1 MGHRPSETGAQTAFL
16 IGLEILLECLFS
28 DCGQETTGR
37 LVPRCQVLRG
47 CTTSMNTGMSTE
59 TLVIVIIG
67 VSLAFLLMVIVR
79 LAMLSVCA
87 QQPKTLGLVD
97 NQFVSCPVTPNCV
110 STHSTSPQHASDP
123 IRFSGSAG
131 DAFTKLQAI
140 VEQQPRTRII
150 TVAAGYMHVEFTS
163 RIFHFVDDVQFLF
176 DENQQVIH
184 FRSSS
189 RSGYSDLGVNRH
201 RMESLRTAFENADQ
215 TIDSR
220 S

>member
-1 MGHRPSETGAQTAFL
+1 
-16 IGLEILLECLFS
+16 
-28 DCGQETTGR
+28 
-37 LVPRCQVLRG
+37 
-47 CTTSMNTGMSTE
+47 MSTE
-59 TLVIVIIG
+59 TLVIVIIV

-79 LAMLSVCA
+79 LAMLSVRA
-87 QQPKTLGLVD
+87 QQPKNLGLAD
-97 NQFVSCPVTPNCV
+97 NQFLSCPATPNCI
-110 STHSTSPQHASDP
+110 STHSTDLQHASDP

-131 DAFTKLQAI
+131 DALKKMHAI

-150 TVAAGYMHVEFTS
+150 TVTAGYMHVEFTS
-163 RIFHFVDDVQFLF
+163 RIFQFVDDVQFLF

-215 TIDSR
+215 TIISR

>member
-1 MGHRPSETGAQTAFL
+1 MGHRPPETGAQAAFL
-16 IGLEILLECLFS
+16 IGLEILLGCLFL
-28 DCGQETTGR
+28 DCGQGTTGR

-47 CTTSMNTGMSTE
+47 CTTSMNPGMSTE
-59 TLVIVIIG
+59 TWVIVII
-67 VSLAFLLMVIVR
+67 VACLAFLLVVIVR
-79 LAMLSVCA
+79 LAMLSARA
-87 QQPKTLGLVD
+87 QRPKNLGLVD
-97 NQFVSCPVTPNCV
+97 NQFFACPATPNCV
-110 STHSTSPQHASDP
+110 STHSTSPQHACDP

-131 DAFTKLQAI
+131 DAFEKLQAI
-140 VEQQPRTRII
+140 VEQQPRTQII
-150 TVAAGYMHVEFTS
+150 SAATGYMHVEFTS

-189 RSGYSDLGVNRH
+189 RSGYSDLGVNRQ
-201 RMESLRTAFENADQ
+201 RMESLRAAFENVDQ